1 MQDII
6 AKLKEKEFR
15 PFIILS
21 SVFLIYIALTTPL
34 IIDFFSPDGVAEI
47 NGKSYTIK
55 DVEKENPKAARK
67 FYSETNDRLYRVLSE
82 FASKKVVAL
91 AAKDRNVSEKELMD
105 PAVAEPTLAEMR
117 AIYDQYKNS
126 PALKGKSFDQVK
138 DEIQNHLRSQKKE
151 EARNSIFGELR
162 NKYNISV
169 KVREKDL
176 APIRDTSIVAGNNPS
191 LGSENAKVTIIEF
204 SDFECPYC
212 KRSQDVNSQLRAKY
226 KDQVRWVFRDYPLS
240 FHPNAMFAHIAAN
253 CSAPQGKYWEFF
265 NTLFQNS
272 GNLPKDRVLDLA
284 RKTGLDMQIFSRCVN
299 DEAVKKEVEADMAE
313 GEKYGVSGTPAFF
326 INGIM
331 VEGAQPIDAFI
342 KVIDQ
347 ELKN

>member
-6 AKLKEKEFR
+6 DKLKSRELR
-15 PFIILS
+15 PVLVVS
-21 SVFLIYIALTTPL
+21 SVFLLYTALTIPL
-34 IIDFFSPDGVAEI
+34 VVNFFSPDGIAEI
-47 NGKSYTIK
+47 NGKTYTIR
-55 DVEKENPKAARK
+55 DVENENPKLARK
-67 FYSETNDRLYRVLSE
+67 YHSENGDRLYRLLSE
-82 FASKKVVAL
+82 FASKKVIAM
-91 AAKDRNVSEKELMD
+91 AAKERNVSEKELM
-105 PAVAEPTLAEMR
+105 EPTVEEPTPQEMR
-117 AIYDQYKNS
+117 DVYDQFKDT
-126 PALKGKSFDQVK
+126 PALKGKSFEQVK
-138 DEIQNHLRSQKKE
+138 ADIQNHLISQKKE
-151 EARNSIFGELR
+151 EARNSLFAQLR
-162 NKYNISV
+162 NQYNISV

-176 APIRDTSIVAGNNPS
+176 PPVRDSSIVAGNNPF
-191 LGSENAKVTIIEF
+191 LGPENAKVTVIEF

-226 KDQVRWVFRDYPLS
+226 KDQIRWVFRDYPLS

-265 NTLFQNS
+265 NVLFANS
-272 GNLPKDRVLDLA
+272 GNLSKERVLDLA
-284 RKTGLDMQIFSRCVN
+284 RNSGLEMKAFSQCVN
-299 DEAVKKEVEADMAE
+299 DAAVRKEVEADMAE

-331 VEGAQPIDAFI
+331 VEGAQPIEAFT

>member
-6 AKLKEKEFR
+6 AKLKAKESR
-15 PFIILS
+15 PLLVITAL
-21 SVFLIYIALTTPL
+21 FLLYIAVTSPL
-34 IIDFFSPDGVAEI
+34 VVSYFSPDGVAEI
-47 NGKSYTIK
+47 NGKNYTIK
-55 DVEKENPKAARK
+55 DVEKENARLARK

-91 AAKDRNVSEKELMD
+91 AAKERNVSEKDLME
-105 PAVAEPTLAEMR
+105 PSVQEPTLAEMR

-126 PALKGKSFDQVK
+126 PALKGKSFDAVK
-138 DEIQNHLRSQKKE
+138 AEIQNHLLSQKKE
-151 EARNSIFGELR
+151 EARNSVFGELR
-162 NKYNISV
+162 NQYKISV
-169 KVREKDL
+169 KVKEL
-176 APIRDTSIVAGNNPS
+176 PPMRDDSILTGNNPS
-191 LGSENAKVTIIEF
+191 LGPEKAKVTIIEF

-226 KDQVRWVFRDYPLS
+226 KDQIRWVFRDYPLS

-265 NTLFQNS
+265 NVLFENS

-284 RKTGLDMQIFSRCVN
+284 RSSGMDMKAFSQCVN
-299 DEAVKKEVEADMAE
+299 DAAVRKEVEADMAE

-331 VEGAQPIDAFI
+331 VEGAQPLEAFT

>member
-6 AKLKEKEFR
+6 AKLKTKESR
-15 PFIILS
+15 PLLTITGL
-21 SVFLIYIALTTPL
+21 FLLYIAVTSPL
-34 IIDFFSPDGVAEI
+34 IVSYFSPDGVAEI
-47 NGKSYTIK
+47 NGKNYTIK
-55 DVEKENPKAARK
+55 DVEKENPKLARK
-67 FYSETNDRLYRVLSE
+67 FHSETNDRLYRVLSE

-91 AAKDRNVSEKELMD
+91 AAKERNVSEKDLME
-105 PAVAEPTLAEMR
+105 PAVQEPTLAEMR
-117 AIYDQYKNS
+117 EIYEQYKNS
-126 PALKGKSFDQVK
+126 PALKGKSFEAVK
-138 DEIQNHLRSQKKE
+138 AEIQNHLLSQKKE

-162 NKYNISV
+162 NQYKISV
-169 KVREKDL
+169 KVKEL
-176 APIRDTSIVAGNNPS
+176 PAMRDDSILAGNNPS
-191 LGSENAKVTIIEF
+191 LGPEKAKVTIIEF

-226 KDQVRWVFRDYPLS
+226 KDQIRWVFRDYPLS

-265 NTLFQNS
+265 NVLFQNS
-272 GNLPKDRVLDLA
+272 GNLPKERVLDLA
-284 RKTGLDMQIFSRCVN
+284 RTTGLDMKAFSQCVN
-299 DEAVKKEVEADMAE
+299 DAAVRKEVEADMAE

-331 VEGAQPIDAFI
+331 VEGAQPLEAFT